1 MFRPSAKSIYCEALA
16 DATGNQDQ
24 ASLQLLD
31 ELHKLDE
38 PIRFQERKI
47 SFEGAWDE
55 KNEGER
61 EECQGANLREGNE
74 QEGSSC
80 AYGGRDKG

>member
-38 PIRFQERKI
+38 PIRFQEKDI
-47 SFEGAWDE
+47 SFDGAWDE
-55 KNEGER
+55 
-61 EECQGANLREGNE
+61 QD
-74 QEGSSC
+74 
-80 AYGGRDKG
+80 GG